1 MKIIA
6 GCARNAELLS
16 PPDLGVRPTAVRS
29 RKALFDS
36 IGAKMNGAAV
46 LDLFSG
52 SGALGLE
59 AASRG
64 AAEIL
69 MIELDPRH
77 IPVIEQNIQ
86 IVQKTGAAAAITLIN
101 ADVLDLSRYSKR
113 ISHADY
119 IFADPPYARSG
130 ELFQNLLTKPRFR
143 EDFAGAQL
151 FWEIPDTPGAAGAFI
166 NSPAL
171 KNWQLREFAGT
182 RFLIGTIAEPPLK

>member
-6 GCARNAELLS
+6 GCARNTELLS

-36 IGAKMNGAAV
+36 IGGRMAGAAV

-59 AASRG
+59 SASRG

-69 MIELDPRH
+69 MVELSPKH
-77 IPVIEQNIQ
+77 ISVIENNIR
-86 IVQKTGAAAAITLIN
+86 IVQKTGAMAAITLIN
-101 ADVLDLSRYSKR
+101 ADVLDLPRYSKR
-113 ISHADY
+113 ISHANF
-119 IFADPPYARSG
+119 IFADPPYAVSG
-130 ELFQNLLTKPRFR
+130 ELFKKLLALPRFR

-151 FWEIPDTPGAAGAFI
+151 FWEIPDTPGAAGDFI
-166 NSPAL
+166 NCPAL
-171 KNWQLREFAGT
+171 KQWQLKDFAGT
-182 RFLIGTIAEPPLK
+182 RFLVGTVAELP

>member
-6 GCARNAELLS
+6 GCARNTDLLS

-36 IGAKMNGAAV
+36 IGGRMAGAAV

-59 AASRG
+59 SASRG

-69 MIELDPRH
+69 MVELSPKH
-77 IPVIEQNIQ
+77 ISVIENNIR
-86 IVQKTGAAAAITLIN
+86 IVQKTGAMAAITLIN
-101 ADVLDLSRYSKR
+101 ADVLDLPRYSKR
-113 ISHADY
+113 ISHADF
-119 IFADPPYARSG
+119 IFADPPYAVSG
-130 ELFQNLLTKPRFR
+130 ELFKKLLALPRFR

-151 FWEIPDTPGAAGAFI
+151 FWEIPDTPGAAGDFI
-166 NSPAL
+166 NCPAL
-171 KNWQLREFAGT
+171 KQWQLKDFAGT
-182 RFLIGTIAEPPLK
+182 RFLVGTVAELP

>member
-16 PPDLGVRPTAVRS
+16 PPDIGVRPTAVRS

-36 IGAKMNGAAV
+36 IGARLNGAAV

-69 MIELDPRH
+69 MVELNPKH
-77 IPVIEQNIQ
+77 IPVIEENIR
-86 IVQKTGAAAAITLIN
+86 IVQKTGALAAVTLIN
-101 ADVLDLSRYSKR
+101 AD
-113 ISHADY
+113 A
-119 IFADPPYARSG
+119 
-130 ELFQNLLTKPRFR
+130 LLAMPRFQ

-151 FWEIPDTPGAAGAFI
+151 FWEIPDTPGAAGDFI
-166 NSPAL
+166 NCPSL

-182 RFLIGTIAEPPLK
+182 RFLVGIVAEKQG

>member
-6 GCARNAELLS
+6 GCARNTELLS

-36 IGAKMNGAAV
+36 IGGRMARAAV

-59 AASRG
+59 SASRG

-69 MIELDPRH
+69 MVELSPKH
-77 IPVIEQNIQ
+77 ISVIENNIR
-86 IVQKTGAAAAITLIN
+86 IVQKTGAMAAITLIN
-101 ADVLDLSRYSKR
+101 ADVLDLPRYSKR
-113 ISHADY
+113 ISHADF
-119 IFADPPYARSG
+119 IFADPPYAVSG
-130 ELFQNLLTKPRFR
+130 ELFKKLLALPRFR

-151 FWEIPDTPGAAGAFI
+151 FWEIPDTPGAAGDFI
-166 NSPAL
+166 NCPAL
-171 KNWQLREFAGT
+171 KQWQLKDFAGT
-182 RFLIGTIAEPPLK
+182 RFLVGTVAELP

>member
-6 GCARNAELLS
+6 GCARNTELLS

-36 IGAKMNGAAV
+36 IGGRMAGAAV

-59 AASRG
+59 SASRG

-69 MIELDPRH
+69 MVELSPKH
-77 IPVIEQNIQ
+77 ISVIENNIR
-86 IVQKTGAAAAITLIN
+86 IVQKTGAMAAITLIN
-101 ADVLDLSRYSKR
+101 ADVLDLPRYSKR
-113 ISHADY
+113 ISHADF
-119 IFADPPYARSG
+119 IFADPPYAVSG
-130 ELFQNLLTKPRFR
+130 ELFKKLLALPRFR

-151 FWEIPDTPGAAGAFI
+151 FWEIPDTPGAAGDFI
-166 NSPAL
+166 NCPAL
-171 KNWQLREFAGT
+171 KQWQLKDFAGT
-182 RFLIGTIAEPPLK
+182 RFLVGTVAELP

>member
-6 GCARNAELLS
+6 GCARNTELLS

-36 IGAKMNGAAV
+36 IGGRMAGAAV

-59 AASRG
+59 SASRG

-69 MIELDPRH
+69 MVELSPKH
-77 IPVIEQNIQ
+77 ISVIENNIR
-86 IVQKTGAAAAITLIN
+86 IVQKTGAMAAITLIN
-101 ADVLDLSRYSKR
+101 ADVLDLPRYSKR
-113 ISHADY
+113 ISHADF
-119 IFADPPYARSG
+119 IFADPPYAVSG
-130 ELFQNLLTKPRFR
+130 ELFKKLLALPRFR

-151 FWEIPDTPGAAGAFI
+151 FWEIPDTPGAAGDFI
-166 NSPAL
+166 NCTAL
-171 KNWQLREFAGT
+171 KQWQLKDFAGT
-182 RFLIGTIAEPPLK
+182 RFLVGTVAELP

>member
-16 PPDLGVRPTAVRS
+16 PPDIGVRPTAVRS

-36 IGAKMNGAAV
+36 IGARLDGAAV

-69 MIELDPRH
+69 MVELNSKH
-77 IPVIEQNIQ
+77 IPVIEENIR
-86 IVQKTGAAAAITLIN
+86 IVQKTGAMAAITLIN
-101 ADVLDLSRYSKR
+101 TDALDLPRYSKR
-113 ISHADY
+113 ISHADF
-119 IFADPPYARSG
+119 IFADPPYAKSG
-130 ELFQNLLTKPRFR
+130 ELFRTLLAMPRFQ

-151 FWEIPDTPGAAGAFI
+151 FWEIPDTPGAAGDFI
-166 NSPAL
+166 NCPAL

-182 RFLIGTIAEPPLK
+182 RFLVGIVAEKQG